1 MMHPCMVS
9 LPTLTIKINHSCT
22 GKYTIPMGGMRL
34 DFEDLNVMAKSTH
47 PPNVSPSEIRLLVAG
62 LPRFPSR
69 LHRQMVEAEQGMSI
83 VSTRYR
89 GYRIT
94 GIKTSQE
101 SRLEVF
107 GMFFSGFFPEGFLI

>member
-1 MMHPCMVS
+1 
-9 LPTLTIKINHSCT
+9 
-22 GKYTIPMGGMRL
+22 
-34 DFEDLNVMAKSTH
+34 
-47 PPNVSPSEIRLLVAG
+47 
-62 LPRFPSR
+62 
-69 LHRQMVEAEQGMSI
+69 MVEAEQGMSI

-107 GMFFSGFFPEGFLI
+107 GMFFLDFFLKVKRDLNI